1 MIGRYRWAQSASFL
15 YVDVHP
21 PRASVF
27 AVTGLSADTA
37 YNLSVNA
44 LNAIGESGYAD
55 NNAVLTITTRGQCGA
70 APAPGNT

>member
-21 PRASVF
+21 PKANVF
-27 AVTGLSADTA
+27 AVTGLSPATA

-55 NNAVLTITTRGQCGA
+55 SDAVLTITTEGQCGA
-70 APAPGNT
+70 APALGNT